1 MSCRPS
7 NPLLELLQGKFEDTK
22 GLIRSRKM
30 KDRQYNGQRK
40 KGKRTNNYLRN
51 ITQKTKDWATLTHY
65 KSGSN
70 SGAPEGKAVL

>member
-51 ITQKTKDWATLTHY
+51 ITQKTKD
-65 KSGSN
+65 
-70 SGAPEGKAVL
+70 